1 MSKDEKRYV
10 GINNEINAGMT
21 DTAKIIR
28 DAWTF
33 GVIPETETCENWTAG
48 GLQDLWDKVNARW
61 EEYGFKVQNLPND
74 IRERFERIQ
83 KDAVEQAHQS
93 GWDPDRDIQDDT

>member
-1 MSKDEKRYV
+1 MKNDTKRYV

-28 DAWTF
+28 DAWAF
-33 GVIPETETCENWTAG
+33 GILAESETCENWTMQ

-61 EEYGFKVQNLPND
+61 GEYGFKVQNLPDD
-74 IRERFERIQ
+74 IRERFDRIQ
-83 KDAVEQAHQS
+83 EDAVKQARLS
-93 GWDPDRDIQDDT
+93 GWDPDRDIQED